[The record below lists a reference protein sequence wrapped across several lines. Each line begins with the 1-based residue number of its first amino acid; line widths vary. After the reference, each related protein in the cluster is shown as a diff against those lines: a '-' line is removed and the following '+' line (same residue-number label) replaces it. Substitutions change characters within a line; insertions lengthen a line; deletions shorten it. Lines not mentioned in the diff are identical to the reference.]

1 MNDQEN
7 QLKELETKL
16 EELTADLLEL
26 RPLSGVAPSSPV
38 ASMRVAVAES
48 ARAVR

>member
-16 EELTADLLEL
+16 HELTADLLEL
-26 RPLSGVAPSSPV
+26 PPLTGAALSSPV
-38 ASMRVAVAES
+38 ASERVAVAES
-48 ARAVR
+48 ARAV